1 MRSGPITG
9 SCETHLDDRQYGTQ
23 ESYGSEQDLTVVG
36 RWFSLIYA
44 CHSSPDDHSHD
55 LRKMGSSE
63 NPWRRQ
69 CWRCI
74 ELHPLLPSKSKMNFH
89 PGRYHTSIWPYLV
102 TRCKL
107 NRLLILGARIDGLPA
122 SCRRMRL
129 RVTPRLCTEL
139 RLLINVMRTLS
150 GCSRLFGNA

>member
-1 MRSGPITG
+1 MRP
-9 SCETHLDDRQYGTQ
+9 HLDDRQYGTQ

-55 LRKMGSSE
+55 LRKMGLLGESLAQAVSA
-63 NPWRRQ
+63 
-69 CWRCI
+69 
-74 ELHPLLPSKSKMNFH
+74 LHRVASTASIQIQNELPSW
-89 PGRYHTSIWPYLV
+89 RYHTSIWPYLV

-139 RLLINVMRTLS
+139 RLLINVMRMPWMLTVVWE
-150 GCSRLFGNA
+150 RLKHRKVSE